1 MEKTKKV
8 TRYFSGPL
16 MKQNIKSNWILCIA
30 ILAVMILMGNVMNY
44 AESIMQ
50 SKTTDV
56 DVTDYQTQFYTYLGA
71 MATYNV
77 ISAQSGNETEEL
89 SYDDFIRNTNKNI
102 YDTAFAV
109 LNKQV
114 KTDLSTEGFE
124 ASIAGLEQ
132 SGIKLETYVK
142 EFEYSYALAQTKG
155 VFSKGELTVEDML
168 DTTLELMGVDP
179 TTVQK
184 MSEMDT
190 SAMLNQMYYTV
201 AGLLPIFILIV
212 ILANSLIAEQV
223 DRGSMA
229 YVLSTPTKR
238 SAVAITQMIF
248 MIVVPLVIISIVG
261 ATRIGTSFLF
271 YDEVNVPGLVALFA
285 GMYLLIEAASA
296 IGYFGSCLFSQS
308 KKSMGFVGGLST
320 WFILSSLIGMFG
332 AENMVNTGMGVEQ
345 LGIFNKLTI
354 IGLYDIDTLATVG
367 TSNVDFAF
375 VWKLVVLA
383 AIAVVC
389 YIVGAIKFLKKDLP
403 L

>member
-1 MEKTKKV
+1 
-8 TRYFSGPL
+8 
-16 MKQNIKSNWILCIA
+16 
-30 ILAVMILMGNVMNY
+30 
-44 AESIMQ
+44 MQ

-102 YDTAFAV
+102 YDTAF
-109 LNKQV
+109 
-114 KTDLSTEGFE
+114 
-124 ASIAGLEQ
+124 
-132 SGIKLETYVK
+132 
-142 EFEYSYALAQTKG
+142 
-155 VFSKGELTVEDML
+155 
-168 DTTLELMGVDP
+168 
-179 TTVQK
+179 
-184 MSEMDT
+184 
-190 SAMLNQMYYTV
+190 
-201 AGLLPIFILIV
+201 
-212 ILANSLIAEQV
+212 
-223 DRGSMA
+223 
-229 YVLSTPTKR
+229 
-238 SAVAITQMIF
+238 
-248 MIVVPLVIISIVG
+248 
-261 ATRIGTSFLF
+261 
-271 YDEVNVPGLVALFA
+271 
-285 GMYLLIEAASA
+285 
-296 IGYFGSCLFSQS
+296 
-308 KKSMGFVGGLST
+308 ST

-367 TSNVDFAF
+367 TSNVDSAF